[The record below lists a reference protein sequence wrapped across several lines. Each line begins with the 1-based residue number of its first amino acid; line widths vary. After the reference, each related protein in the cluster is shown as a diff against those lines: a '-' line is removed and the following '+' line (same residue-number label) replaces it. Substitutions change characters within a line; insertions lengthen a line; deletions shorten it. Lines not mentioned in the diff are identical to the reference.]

1 MITPKDIHDKEFKR
15 SVRGYDLDDVDSFLD
30 IIIKDLE
37 ELYKE
42 NASLKEEEEIL
53 NKKLE
58 KYVELESS
66 LNRALISA
74 EKAAD
79 NTIKEAMAE
88 KDRIINEAT
97 VKAVLILDKAKE
109 DAKSFNTVNQE
120 LIEKSDKFKE
130 NLISLFEKQI
140 HNIKEFGQL
149 EEDKEFAQEI
159 EKRLRTEESLKVKE
173 ELSPVIADTTIDLG
187 ISQPAQ
193 EEFSETILVTDFSQ
207 EKAEDY
213 EEEYDAGLFD
223 EEEEEFK
230 NKVFKFLEK

>member
-15 SVRGYDLDDVDSFLD
+15 SVRGYDLDDVDRFLD
-30 IIIKDLE
+30 LVIKDLE

-42 NASLKEEEEIL
+42 NASLKEEKEIL
-53 NKKLE
+53 RKKLE
-58 KYVELESS
+58 KYVDIESS

-79 NTIKEAMAE
+79 NTIKEAMSE

-109 DAKSFNTVNQE
+109 DAKSFNTVNQD
-120 LIEKSDKFKE
+120 LIDQSDKFKK

-140 HNIKEFGQL
+140 SNIKEFGQL
-149 EEDKEFAQEI
+149 AEDKSFAKEI
-159 EKRLRTEESLKVKE
+159 EKRIKAEELVEEVKE
-173 ELSPVIADTTIDLG
+173 NSQVIEETAIPAVDFQPA
-187 ISQPAQ
+187 QPAQ
-193 EEFSETILVTDFSQ
+193 EDFSTTIMVNDFSQ
-207 EKAEDY
+207 EY

>member
-1 MITPKDIHDKEFKR
+1 MITPKEIHDKEFKR
-15 SVRGYDLDDVDSFLD
+15 SVRGYDMDDVDRFLD

-42 NASLKEEEEIL
+42 NATLKEEEEIL
-53 NKKLE
+53 RKKVDNYTE
-58 KYVELESS
+58 IEAS
-66 LNRALISA
+66 LNRALVSA

-120 LIEKSDKFKE
+120 LIEKSDKFKD
-130 NLISLFEKQI
+130 NLIKLFEEQI
-140 HNIKEFGQL
+140 SSIKESGKIEENIK
-149 EEDKEFAQEI
+149 FAQEI
-159 EKRLRTEESLKVKE
+159 KVRLEEENEKEVVKE
-173 ELSPVIADTTIDLG
+173 VEKEKDPEVLSEPALEETLVASASPV
-187 ISQPAQ
+187 
-193 EEFSETILVTDFSQ
+193 E
-207 EKAEDY
+207 EKAHDFTADYQEDY
-213 EEEYDAGLFD
+213 DIGLFD

-230 NKVFKFLEK
+230 NRVFKFLEK